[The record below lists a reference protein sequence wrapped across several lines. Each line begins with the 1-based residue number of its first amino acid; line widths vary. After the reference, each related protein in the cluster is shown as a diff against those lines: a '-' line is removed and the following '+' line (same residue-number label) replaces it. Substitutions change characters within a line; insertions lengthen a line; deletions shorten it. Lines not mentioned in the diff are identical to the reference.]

1 MIQASTAAK
10 PLLDSSTPMEAELSK
25 YAEIQEFRWNR
36 FDRILKILVDY
47 SLTIP
52 GLILISPLL
61 LLIAIMIKL
70 DSPGPVIHR
79 RRVLGVN
86 GRVFYALKFRT
97 MYVNNDEILA
107 AHPRLRAELDKNY
120 KLKCDPRLTR
130 VGQLLCQFSLDE
142 LPQLFNVLFQDMS
155 LVGPRLIT
163 PNEIAK
169 YGHFGEALLT
179 AMPGLTGL
187 WQISGCSNTTYD
199 DRVKLDMEYISNWS
213 IWMDV
218 IILLRTVP
226 AVLKGNRAY

>member
-10 PLLDSSTPMEAELSK
+10 PLLDSSTSMEAERIK
-25 YAEIQEFRWNR
+25 YAETEESRSNR
-36 FDRILKILVDY
+36 FGRILKILVDY

-107 AHPRLRAELDKNY
+107 AHPRLRAELNKNY
-120 KLKCDPRLTR
+120 EVKRDPRLTR
-130 VGQLLCQFSLDE
+130 IGQFLCQFSLDE

-155 LVGPRLIT
+155 LVGPRVIT
-163 PNEIAK
+163 PHEIAK
-169 YGHFGEALLT
+169 YGRFGEALLT

-187 WQISGCSNTTYD
+187 WQISARSDTSYD

-218 IILLRTVP
+218 KILLRTIPTVM
-226 AVLKGNRAY
+226 KGGGAY